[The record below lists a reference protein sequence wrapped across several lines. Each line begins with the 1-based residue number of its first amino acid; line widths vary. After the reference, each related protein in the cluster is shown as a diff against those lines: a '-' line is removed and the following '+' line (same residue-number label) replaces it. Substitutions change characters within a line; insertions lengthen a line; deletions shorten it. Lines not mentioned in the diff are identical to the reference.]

1 MKKLLSAIASFA
13 LCALM
18 LTACGSSDLK
28 IAAEYT
34 TMDEFVSA
42 DCTALE
48 TEDVAAKDSNT
59 YDFIMSLEGA
69 TELYVDIAA
78 FDGSSTTMMAIAAD
92 KMAMKTTSAEDSSSN
107 MSIFIKDLKM
117 YMLDDSA
124 KSGYSYTIDES
135 VMAEYNV
142 EEILGEFDF
151 DQEIDDSEIVP
162 SCGVKIDGT
171 VYTLE
176 IAEEVGF
183 LYDNSGKLYA
193 IISDD
198 TTVKVNA
205 FTKEIPSSVFDIP
218 SDYEII
224 DMDALAQ

>member
-1 MKKLLSAIASFA
+1 MGSIAGFGK
-13 LCALM
+13 
-18 LTACGSSDLK
+18 ACELID
-28 IAAEYT
+28 Y
-34 TMDEFVSA
+34 
-42 DCTALE
+42 
-48 TEDVAAKDSNT
+48 KD
-59 YDFIMSLEGA
+59 A
-69 TELYVDIAA
+69 VKA
-78 FDGSSTTMMAIAAD
+78 
-92 KMAMKTTSAEDSSSN
+92 
-107 MSIFIKDLKM
+107 
-117 YMLDDSA
+117 
-124 KSGYSYTIDES
+124 
-135 VMAEYNV
+135 
-142 EEILGEFDF
+142 
-151 DQEIDDSEIVP
+151 SEIKNYLLENLT
-162 SCGVKIDGT
+162 KIDGT